1 MDFRL
6 AEPAYLPQIMRIV
19 ADAQKFLRDNG
30 VDQWVNGYPDEGM
43 FLADMQKQGCYVAV
57 EDGKIAGVATLSFEP
72 EEKYP
77 GIEEGKW
84 LTNDDALYAVVH
96 RSAVSVDFRG
106 RGVFRQLMS
115 FFEELSAKRGAV
127 SVRVDTHRDNAVM
140 RSALLKLGY
149 KYCGRLEIVCKP
161 GCGSMWV
168 AYEKL
173 L

>member
-1 MDFRL
+1 
-6 AEPAYLPQIMRIV
+6 
-19 ADAQKFLRDNG
+19 
-30 VDQWVNGYPDEGM
+30 
-43 FLADMQKQGCYVAV
+43 
-57 EDGKIAGVATLSFEP
+57 
-72 EEKYP
+72 
-77 GIEEGKW
+77 
-84 LTNDDALYAVVH
+84 
-96 RSAVSVDFRG
+96 
-106 RGVFRQLMS
+106 MS